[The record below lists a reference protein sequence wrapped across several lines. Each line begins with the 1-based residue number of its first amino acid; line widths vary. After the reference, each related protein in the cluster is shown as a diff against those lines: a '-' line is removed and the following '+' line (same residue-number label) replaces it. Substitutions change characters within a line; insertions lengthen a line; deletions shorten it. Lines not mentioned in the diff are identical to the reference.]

1 MRNSV
6 NVVWE
11 KNMKFVADIEGHN
24 IILDAGS
31 SVGGNNE
38 GPSPKSLM
46 MVALAGCT
54 AMDVISI
61 LNKMKVGVSSFNVKV
76 EGDIRE
82 ELPKKF
88 VKMKIIYEI
97 KGTDIVYEKVKKA
110 VDLSVEKYCGVNANY
125 RDSMEMEYEIVIL

>member
-6 NVVWE
+6 NVVWD
-11 KNMKFVADIEGHN
+11 KNMKFIAEVGGHN

-31 SVGGNNE
+31 SFGGNNE

-54 AMDVISI
+54 GMDVISI
-61 LNKMKVGVSSFNVKV
+61 LKKMKVDVSSFNVKV
-76 EGDIRE
+76 EGEMKE
-82 ELPKKF
+82 EHPKKF
-88 VKMKIIYEI
+88 ERMKIIYEV
-97 KGTDIVYEKVKKA
+97 KGTDIEYEKVKKA

>member
-6 NVVWE
+6 NVAWD
-11 KNMKFVADIEGHN
+11 KNMKFITEIEGHK

-38 GPSPKSLM
+38 GPTPKSLM

-54 AMDVISI
+54 GMDVISI
-61 LNKMKVGVSSFNVKV
+61 LKKMKVDVSSFNVKV
-76 EGDIRE
+76 EGDIKE
-82 ELPKKF
+82 EHPKKF
-88 VKMKIIYEI
+88 EKMKVIYEI
-97 KGTDIVYEKVKKA
+97 KGTDIEYEKVKKA

>member
-6 NVVWE
+6 NVVWD
-11 KNMKFVADIEGHN
+11 KNMKFIAEVEGHN

-31 SVGGNNE
+31 SVGGNSE

-54 AMDVISI
+54 GMDVISI
-61 LNKMKVGVSSFNVKV
+61 LNKMKVDVSSFNVKV
-76 EGDIRE
+76 EGETKE
-82 ELPKKF
+82 EHPKKF
-88 VKMKIIYEI
+88 EKMRIMYEV
-97 KGTDIVYEKVKKA
+97 KGTDIEYEKVKKA
-110 VDLSVEKYCGVNANY
+110 VDLSIEKYCGVNANY